1 MTEKKPYLLLLGL
14 VGLVYANVYLNSF
27 HFDDLTAIL
36 QKPWIRGLDKIPMFL
51 FSFAQ
56 RPLVILSFNLNYY
69 ISEFQVWSYHLFN
82 IGFHVIAVCLVYRLA
97 LELSV
102 LLRNSDLI
110 SNRRNGFLA
119 ATLFAVHPL
128 NTQAV
133 TYISSRS
140 SIMATCFY
148 LTATIFLLKGYG
160 GRKDFQEKRSKSSN
174 KKLSGNI
181 PFILSFMCL
190 FFGVLCKEIIV
201 TFPAVAILVHFLF
214 FSRYSIS
221 YWVRQNFRII
231 CGVGFCLFLILFVII
246 FLKLLFVPDFN
257 RTIAYQNYSIFKKIT
272 LLFQVSKMFP
282 TTFSWQTY
290 LLTQT
295 FVVPF
300 EYFWKIFFPF
310 NLSIDIDFPLISD
323 WTRVSSF
330 LGIIFLGLYL
340 WVGFTVSSI
349 LIRFGMLW
357 GLITLLPT
365 SSIVPLFDI
374 AVEHRTYLPLAGFSL
389 AMAAIISMVSNAV
402 GDWFREKF
410 PKKMNYSILSLIFPI
425 VIIMCFGILT
435 VNRNKVWKDEIS
447 LWNDAKT
454 KAPKIV
460 RPYNNLGEAYDKL
473 GNYSSAIDEFKAA
486 LSLNPNYVFAL
497 SNLGNIYGKLKNYQ
511 ESVKYFQKA
520 IAIKPDYAPANYNL
534 GKALHALGKPR
545 QARGYYQKAVEANSY
560 FVEAIFN
567 LAHIETELGF
577 YDDAIKNYRK
587 FIELQ
592 PKLDRAYLGLGRAFL
607 GVKENA
613 KAIEAFKKA
622 VELNPSSL
630 SPSLNLATAYLNSG
644 NIDESI
650 NIFNRVLQRFPKI
663 AGIHKN
669 LGLIYYQHKQNPQKA
684 LHHFKESLKLDGNQ
698 PQANQIRA
706 TISELEGT
714 K

>member
-14 VGLVYANVYLNSF
+14 VSLVYANVYLNSF

-56 RPLVILSFNLNYY
+56 RPLVILSLNLNYY
-69 ISEFQVWSYHLFN
+69 LSEFQVWSYHLFN
-82 IGFHVIAVCLVYRLA
+82 VGFHVIAVCLVYRMA
-97 LELSV
+97 LEICSLS
-102 LLRNSDLI
+102 RHSDNL
-110 SNRRNGFLA
+110 SNRKNGFLA
-119 ATLFAVHPL
+119 ATLFAIHPL

-160 GRKDFQEKRSKSSN
+160 TQRDILEKKSKSKN
-174 KKLSGNI
+174 KRLSRNI
-181 PFILSFMCL
+181 PFILSFICL
-190 FFGVLCKEIIV
+190 FFGILCKEIVV
-201 TFPAVAILVHFLF
+201 TFPAIAFLAHFLF
-214 FSRYSIS
+214 VSRYSIVD
-221 YWVRQNFRII
+221 WIRQNFRII
-231 CGVGFCLFLILFVII
+231 CAAVFCLILILVGIL
-246 FLKLLFVPDFN
+246 FLKK
-257 RTIAYQNYSIFKKIT
+257 TILEMYPNS
-272 LLFQVSKMFP
+272 
-282 TTFSWQTY
+282 FSWKTY
-290 LLTQT
+290 LLTQS
-295 FVVPF
+295 FVIPF
-300 EYFWKIFFPF
+300 EYFWKFFFPF

-323 WTRVSSF
+323 WMRISSF
-330 LGIIFLGLYL
+330 FGIIILGFYL
-340 WVGFTVSSI
+340 WIGFSASSM
-349 LIRFGMLW
+349 LIRFGMIW
-357 GLITLLPT
+357 GFITFLPT
-365 SSIVPLFDI
+365 SSFIPLFDI

-389 AMAAIISMVSNAV
+389 AMAAMISSLGKSV
-402 GDWFREKF
+402 GDWLGEKF
-410 PKKMNYSILSLIFPI
+410 SERKNFDILSLVFPM
-425 VIIMCFGILT
+425 VIIMCFGVLT

-497 SNLGNIYGKLKNYQ
+497 SNLGNIYGKLKNFQ

-534 GKALHALGKPR
+534 GKALHVLDKPQ

-567 LAHIETELGF
+567 LAHIETELGL
-577 YDDAIKNYRK
+577 YDDSIKNYIK

-592 PKLDRAYLGLGRAFL
+592 PKLDRAYLGLGRAFI
-607 GVKENA
+607 GAKETA

-622 VELNPSSL
+622 IKLNPSSL
-630 SPSLNLATAYLNSG
+630 SANINLATTYLSLG
-644 NIDESI
+644 KIDDSI
-650 NIFNRVLQRFPKI
+650 FIFNRILKQFPKI

-684 LHHFKESLKLDGNQ
+684 LHHFKESLKLDEKQ

-706 TISELEGT
+706 IISELEG
-714 K
+714 KK